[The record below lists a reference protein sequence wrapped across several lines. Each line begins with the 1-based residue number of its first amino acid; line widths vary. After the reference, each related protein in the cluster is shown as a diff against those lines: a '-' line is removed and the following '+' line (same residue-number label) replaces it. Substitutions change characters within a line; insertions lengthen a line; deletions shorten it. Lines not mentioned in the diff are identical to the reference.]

1 MSKSKRNK
9 NTEKKMSEK
18 NKETLKE
25 DFNIT
30 TSEFLEYKKLIHS
43 NINSILDYEL
53 KSVKGG
59 FSIINTYYNS
69 EDGAR
74 PHKVI
79 KNKLAL
85 IEEKLTKIKD
95 ATINLGR

>member
-1 MSKSKRNK
+1 MSDN
-9 NTEKKMSEK
+9 
-18 NKETLKE
+18 LKE

-59 FSIINTYYNS
+59 FSIINTYYNFHLYT